1 MKLKINKYEFDVT
14 DKDWILDNGACYQCI
29 TLKHRV
35 YEQSVRESREYP
47 TKMSKKQFKQ
57 PVKDG
62 VLVELKGTELNKRWL
77 GCRIW
82 KFNINAYTENGYPNR
97 REYLKSLAEDYSVGL
112 DVVNVLAA
120 TLGPS
125 EDFDG
130 LVTALE
136 DMEVYDFS

>member
-1 MKLKINKYEFDVT
+1 MRLKINKYEFEVT
-14 DKDWILDNGACYQCI
+14 NKDWILDNGACYQCI

-57 PVKDG
+57 LVKDG
-62 VLVELKGTELNKRWL
+62 ILYEVTNSPQNERWK

-97 REYLKSLAEDYSVGL
+97 REYLKSLAEDYGVGL

-136 DMEVYDFS
+136 DVKDFGL